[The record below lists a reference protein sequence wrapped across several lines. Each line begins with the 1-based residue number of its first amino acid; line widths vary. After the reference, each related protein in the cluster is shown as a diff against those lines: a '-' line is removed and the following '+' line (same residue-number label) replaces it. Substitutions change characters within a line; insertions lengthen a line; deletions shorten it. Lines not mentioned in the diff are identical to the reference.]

1 MTTFNTSEKLYI
13 NIISIKKLSL
23 VKNQLN
29 HKINGERENM
39 DPITL
44 AIVTGLAIP
53 LTKDAIADAY
63 AALKAALKKKFGGE
77 SDVVNAVEQLEKKPD
92 SEGRKAT
99 LQEEVENAKVNDDP
113 EIVKLAQ
120 DFLNQ
125 LKEQPGGQQVITQN
139 ISNVKYGATSGSGNA
154 SISNITEHGT
164 SKDN

>member
-23 VKNQLN
+23 VKNQLY

-39 DPITL
+39 DAITL

-53 LTKDAIADAY
+53 LTKDALADAY
-63 AALKAALKKKFGGE
+63 AALKAALKKKFGDE

-99 LQEEVENAKVNDDP
+99 LQEEVENAKNLIPGNQYFIELVYENGHT
-113 EIVKLAQ
+113 IMLA
-120 DFLNQ
+120 
-125 LKEQPGGQQVITQN
+125 TQ
-139 ISNVKYGATSGSGNA
+139 K
-154 SISNITEHGT
+154 
-164 SKDN
+164 K